1 MSQRKRTGIVAIL
14 GVLGLAGCTPA
25 ASVSSPTPTPTA
37 SSSTT
42 PSPVSTPASPT
53 PTPSPTGAVPA
64 NFDPE
69 AITAIS
75 HSEYWVLGSTGCTSG
90 SCPSAI
96 LHTTNAGATFQPIA
110 IPATTSASEY
120 HLDVRFANADD
131 GWVYGNQLWS
141 THDGGATWERIE
153 TSVTNIL
160 QLEPGANGNVYAVF
174 QTCTT
179 GQTACA
185 GTLMRSQAS
194 TDTWTRVVPP
204 GNPLTTPVFGVHG
217 DTVWVM
223 YFGRSTRLA
232 YTGYNDATTWYF
244 GSMPC
249 EPDLDGTYD
258 PVSNSVVWAFCATGN
273 QGNPWISTNSGAGF
287 LRSPSL
293 FGFGNGGMVAA
304 TSPQRAFVV
313 GPGIVSALT
322 TNGGQTFVAAPQL
335 AGAVWA
341 GFTDA
346 EVGFAVIVPATG
358 TNTLLRTIDAGATW
372 SPVAF
377 S

>member
-1 MSQRKRTGIVAIL
+1 MSHGKRAGIIATC
-14 GVLGLAGCTPA
+14 GVLGLAGCAPA
-25 ASVSSPTPTPTA
+25 ATVSSPTAAATTSPSA
-37 SSSTT
+37 T
-42 PSPVSTPASPT
+42 PSPAPTPVT
-53 PTPSPTGAVPA
+53 PTPSPTGAIPA

-69 AITAIS
+69 ALTAIS
-75 HSEYWVLGSTGCTSG
+75 HSDYWVLGSTGCASG
-90 SCPSAI
+90 TCTSAI
-96 LHTTNAGATFQPIA
+96 LQTTNAGATFQPISVPA
-110 IPATTSASEY
+110 IAAASEY
-120 HLDVRFANADD
+120 NLDVRFANASD

-141 THDGGATWERIE
+141 THDGGSTWQRIE
-153 TSVTNIL
+153 TSVTNVL

-179 GQTACA
+179 GQTSCA
-185 GTLMRSQAS
+185 GTLMRSRAS

-258 PVSNSVVWAFCATGN
+258 PVSNNVIWAFCATGT
-273 QGNPWISTNSGAGF
+273 QGNPWISTNGGAGF

-293 FGFGNGGMVAA
+293 FGFGNGGMMAA
-304 TSPQRAFVV
+304 TSQSRAFVV
-313 GPGIVSALT
+313 GPGISSALT
-322 TNGGQTFVAAPQL
+322 TNGGQTFVAALQL
-335 AGAVWA
+335 TGAVWA
-341 GFTDA
+341 GFTDS

-358 TNTLLRTIDAGATW
+358 TNTLLRTINAGATW